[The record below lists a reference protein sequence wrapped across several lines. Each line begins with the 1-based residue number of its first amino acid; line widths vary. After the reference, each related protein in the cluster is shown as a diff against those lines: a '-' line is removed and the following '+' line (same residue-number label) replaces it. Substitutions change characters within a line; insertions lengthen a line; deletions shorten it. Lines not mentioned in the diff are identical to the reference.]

1 MNKTQRQA
9 LILAKIKEHIIT
21 TQEELVDCLLD
32 AGADVTQATVSRD
45 IRELQIIKALDADGN
60 NRYTTLQ
67 KSNEKPEQSLLNV
80 FLESTLEIR
89 HAGHLVVIKTLPGMA
104 SASATLI
111 DSLSFEEVVGSIA
124 GDDTIFIACV
134 SNSSADH
141 IVRELNRFK
150 TNRALYF

>member
-9 LILAKIKEHIIT
+9 LVLAKIKENVIT
-21 TQEELVDCLLD
+21 TQEELVSCLLA
-32 AGADVTQATVSRD
+32 AGAEVTQATVSRD
-45 IRELQIIKALDADGN
+45 IRELQIIKALDSNGI
-60 NRYTTLQ
+60 NRYTTMQ
-67 KSNEKPEQSLLNV
+67 KSQEQPEQSLLNV

-89 HAGHLVVIKTLPGMA
+89 HAGNLVVIKTLPGMA

-111 DSLSFEEVVGSIA
+111 DSLHFEEVVGSIA

-141 IVRELNRFK
+141 IVKELNRFK
-150 TNRALYF
+150 KNRTFMF